1 MHLQPVVFT
10 NYHLLK
16 SKRHSKY
23 TEAILSYLPDAR
35 ILYKSKNKVGDDL
48 SRSKLRFILSNPALK
63 YGWYLG
69 LVSLLLFLIFNAKR
83 KQRIIQTITPLE
95 NSTVAFTKTIGNLY
109 FETKDYTNLI
119 HKKITYFLEYIRRT
133 FYLDTQILDDKFVK
147 NLASK
152 ASKNHKDIKTLVD
165 QIAHFRAKAIH
176 TEQDLLDLIT
186 LIEDFY
192 TQ

>member
-1 MHLQPVVFT
+1 MINSNNGQVELSSQATIFLQSPHVR
-10 NYHLLK
+10 N
-16 SKRHSKY
+16 
-23 TEAILSYLPDAR
+23 
-35 ILYKSKNKVGDDL
+35 
-48 SRSKLRFILSNPALK
+48 
-63 YGWYLG
+63 
-69 LVSLLLFLIFNAKR
+69 
-83 KQRIIQTITPLE
+83 
-95 NSTVAFTKTIGNLY
+95 
-109 FETKDYTNLI
+109 
-119 HKKITYFLEYIRRT
+119 
-133 FYLDTQILDDKFVK
+133 VK